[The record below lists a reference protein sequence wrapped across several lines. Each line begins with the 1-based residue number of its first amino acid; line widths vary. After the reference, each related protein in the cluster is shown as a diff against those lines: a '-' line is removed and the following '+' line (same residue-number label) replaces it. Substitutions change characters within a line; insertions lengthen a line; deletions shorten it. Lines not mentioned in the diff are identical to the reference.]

1 MAISYKNNKVGIP
14 ILEDNTRTPF
24 PSDFVSPK
32 IKDNDDY
39 GLTLARAIYYSSVSR
54 SNALFYNDRRLFE
67 EYVRYAVGE
76 QDENKYKPLLK
87 INPSQSNT
95 SWTGAMNWAVKNYAT
110 KRLNIAIS
118 KMSEREYDPVVDAL
132 DQNAI
137 DQKNSVK
144 QRIKFYMDYRKQLGD
159 IEGMIGKSL
168 SPEEIDPALLPETSD
183 ELDLWMET
191 NFKFK
196 ESAVLEKGIIH
207 HLDRN
212 RYSNTKRQLA
222 FDIFVLGVGIVYAGM
237 DDNVLPEA
245 YRVNPAEMI
254 VPPSDREDFSDINYG
269 GQILRVTVAEFYKL
283 VGDSLPKAK
292 VEELVEKFGTTNP
305 SSFYYN
311 NYDREDINWQDQV
324 RVEIMRFCYKS
335 PNEIVQV
342 NMKDKHGNDRTY
354 EKEYDYYKSEKEQEK
369 FKTKFPERN
378 LSRKKYWSV
387 YEGFWI
393 SGSDTV
399 FRYGEKHN
407 QERSRGNLS
416 QTALPYKIFAP
427 NIKNNR
433 TVSTMKQMIPVLDEL
448 QSYHI
453 KKQHILANAIPA
465 VWAIDL
471 NALRNANFKWN
482 NKDMSDQA
490 KIEFLFQSGVFM
502 FDSGDR
508 HLPGSSYQ
516 PIRNL
521 ANSVAN
527 EVMMYTN
534 LITNALNEIDEIIG
548 INKVTAASNLR
559 PDTLKGTAE
568 IQADASE
575 VALDYL
581 YRADRDIS
589 LEVIKSFGILT
600 RQSIKYK
607 PEYYEKI
614 LPKQEVELLRNSNI
628 ADFGFMVKLRPT
640 AAEWKLL
647 YEEAVAAVN
656 AGQIGWDDYMDLKTI
671 STLKEAQNLFRVRV
685 RKLRK
690 DGQKAD
696 VDKIKANSQGQ
707 QQSNEQAHAKAMEL
721 EQIKT
726 QVEVAKIQATEA
738 LEFKRHKWKLEEI
751 KLEKQLD
758 TASKVIVEEEK
769 ESSAVDQ
776 LLINKLIEAQMTN
789 NSEKNATI
797 AKEKTTTKTK

>member
-1 MAISYKNNKVGIP
+1 MAVSYNTNNKGIP
-14 ILEDNTRTPF
+14 ILEDGTKTPF

-32 IKDNDDY
+32 VKESDGY
-39 GLTLARAIYYSSVSR
+39 GLQYARAIYYSSISR
-54 SNALFYNDRRLFE
+54 ANALFYNDRRLFE
-67 EYVRYAVGE
+67 KYVNYAIGE

-87 INPSQSNT
+87 INPSQSST

-110 KRLNIAIS
+110 KRLNIAVS

-144 QRIKFYMDYRKQLGD
+144 QRIKFYMDYQQD
-159 IEGMIGKSL
+159 VANIEGMLGKSL
-168 SPEEIDPALLPETSD
+168 APEEIDPALLPETSD

-196 ESAVLEKGIIH
+196 EASVLEKGIIH

-212 RYSNTKRQLA
+212 RYSNVKRQIA
-222 FDIFVLGVGIVYAGM
+222 FDLFVLGIGIVYTGM
-237 DDNVLPEA
+237 DDNTLPEV
-245 YRVNPAEMI
+245 YRCNPSEII
-254 VPPSDREDFSDINYG
+254 VPHSDREDFSDINYA
-269 GQILRVTVAEFYKL
+269 GQIMRLTVAEFYKV

-292 VEELVEKFGTTNP
+292 VEELVERYGTTNP
-305 SSFYYN
+305 NSQYYN
-311 NYDREDINWQDQV
+311 SYDNRTLDHQDQI
-324 RVEIMRFCYKS
+324 RVEVVRYTYKS
-335 PNEIVQV
+335 PNEIVQ
-342 NMKDKHGNDRTY
+342 MTMEDKYGNERTY
-354 EKEYDYYKSEKEQEK
+354 EKEYDYYRTSKEQ
-369 FKTKFPERN
+369 TKFAEKYPDRK
-378 LSRKKYWSV
+378 LTRKKYWST
-387 YEGFWI
+387 YEGFWV

-399 FRYGEKHN
+399 FRHGEKHH

-482 NKDMSDQA
+482 NKDMTDQA

-508 HLPGSSYQ
+508 HLPGSNYQ

-521 ANSVAN
+521 ANSVAQ

-534 LITNALNEIDEIIG
+534 LITNALMELDEIIG

-600 RQSIKYK
+600 RQSVKYK
-607 PEYYEKI
+607 RDGYYERV
-614 LPKQEVELLRNSNI
+614 LPRQDLELLRSSKI
-628 ADFGFMVKLRPT
+628 VDFGFMVKLRPT
-640 AAEWKLL
+640 ASEWRIL
-647 YEEAVAAVN
+647 YDEAMAAVKS
-656 AGQIGWDDYMDLKTI
+656 GSIGWDDYIDLKSI

-690 DGQKAD
+690 DGQTAEIQKITANNQGS
-696 VDKIKANSQGQ
+696 VDAATV
-707 QQSNEQAHAKAMEL
+707 AHQNAMEL
-721 EQIKT
+721 AKFNSQIEIASLQAEESLEKKKHQWKMEQI
-726 QVEVAKIQATEA
+726 
-738 LEFKRHKWKLEEI
+738 R
-751 KLEKQLD
+751 LEKQLD
-758 TASKVIVEEEK
+758 TSSQIIIDEEK
-769 ESSAVDQ
+769 EASSINQ
-776 LLINKLIEAQMTN
+776 MLISELVKPTNSDNPEN
-789 NSEKNATI
+789 NSKI
-797 AKEKTTTKTK
+797 AQQ